1 MREVCDD
8 LLEVLRRSVDDH
20 GFELSDSVRDD
31 LEAAVRERDPV
42 PLQPHVDRGG
52 S

>member
-1 MREVCDD
+1 MRKVCDD
-8 LLEVLRRSVDDH
+8 LSEVPRRSVDGH

-31 LEAAVRERDPV
+31 LEAAMRERAPV
-42 PLQPHVDRGG
+42 PLQPRVDRGG